1 MPQFLR
7 QFLRHYLLALQFFSR
22 VPVTGRLAAWAG
34 YSPAMLRAS
43 AAHFPGVGWLVGG
56 VVALLSAALLAWL
69 PASMFSPLVVAV
81 LGTVVSVLMTGAFHE
96 DGLADVADGLGGS
109 PDRLRALEIMKDS
122 RVGAFGAI
130 AMMLAL
136 LAKVSLLAVLG
147 ALGAGVLGVAL
158 FTAHVVSRTWPL
170 LTIRLLPHVGD
181 AAGSKS
187 KPLAEQ
193 ISGAALGV
201 AFLWC
206 FGALAPVVIAQAA
219 ADFIAIPG
227 LLGSSWL
234 ALAALLGAGL
244 VASGLAWGWMAR
256 WFARRLQGFTGDC
269 LGATQQVCEIAF
281 YLGLALAWGA
291 LQPGV
296 GA

>member
-1 MPQFLR
+1 MA

-22 VPVTGRLAAWAG
+22 VPVTGRLAAWVG
-34 YSPAMLRAS
+34 FSPAMLRAS

-56 VVALLSAALLAWL
+56 VVALASAALLALL
-69 PASMFSPLVVAV
+69 PASGFTPLVVAA
-81 LGTVVSVLMTGAFHE
+81 LGTVLSVMVTGAFHE

-109 PDRLRALEIMKDS
+109 LDRVRALEIMKDS

-130 AMMLAL
+130 AVMLAL
-136 LAKVSLLAVLG
+136 LVKLSLLALLGSLNG
-147 ALGAGVLGVAL
+147 ALMCVAL
-158 FTAHVVSRTWPL
+158 FAAHVVSRTWPL

-187 KPLAEQ
+187 KPLADQ
-193 ISGAALGV
+193 ISLAALVV

-206 FGALAPVVIAQAA
+206 FAALALVILAQAA
-219 ADFIAIPG
+219 MVLVAIPG
-227 LLGSSWL
+227 FLVSPAAGL
-234 ALAALLGAGL
+234 AWLLGAGVL
-244 VASGLAWGWMAR
+244 LSGMAWAWMAR

-269 LGATQQVCEIAF
+269 LGATQQVGEIAF

-291 LQPGV
+291 LQRG
-296 GA
+296 GAA